1 MTEVVWVAI
10 ISAAAAILGNY
21 VGGWREARNQDKAWH
36 RDQRKAAYA
45 ELLLGLDRFHE
56 EADIVHFSNER
67 RLAPARE
74 DPLYQQTVAL
84 ARLAMIVRL
93 VGSTQVET
101 SINDLMNHCF
111 KAVMPLVYKDPA
123 AAGNLWDKAMAD
135 DFWSQYDQFMRAAR
149 KDLGLKA
156 DFSPPDRSPDG

>member
-56 EADIVHFSNER
+56 EADIVHFSNQR

-93 VGSTQVET
+93 VGSAQVQK
-101 SINDLMNHCF
+101 SMNDLMTHCF
-111 KAVMPLVYKDPA
+111 KAVMPLFTRTPRP
-123 AAGNLWDKAMAD
+123 
-135 DFWSQYDQFMRAAR
+135 RATSGIRQWLTTSGHNTTSSCAP
-149 KDLGLKA
+149 LGKIWA
-156 DFSPPDRSPDG
+156 